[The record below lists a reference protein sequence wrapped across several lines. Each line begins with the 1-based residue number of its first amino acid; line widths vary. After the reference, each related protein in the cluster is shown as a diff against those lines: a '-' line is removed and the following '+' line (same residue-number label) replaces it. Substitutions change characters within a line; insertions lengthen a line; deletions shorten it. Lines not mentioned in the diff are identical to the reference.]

1 MKRAYCIKEETNAKL
16 KVSNFKAIVP
26 KVIENEDP
34 DTIVLQTGSIEVT
47 NIDVNKALMD
57 SRKTIEEYKKEWFA
71 KVEDDS
77 RNLFDIAKK
86 ALDTKNVKKVII
98 MKRLPRY
105 DRSSSDLT
113 GIKSQ
118 LSK

>member
-1 MKRAYCIKEETNAKL
+1 
-16 KVSNFKAIVP
+16 
-26 KVIENEDP
+26 
-34 DTIVLQTGSIEVT
+34 
-47 NIDVNKALMD
+47 MD

-77 RNLFDIAKK
+77 RNLLDIAKK

-105 DRSSSDLT
+105 DRSSLDLT
-113 GIKSQ
+113 GIKSR
-118 LSK
+118 LSKYANSMYDQLWIKEGSPDTIVVLDLHLEYLWEVL